1 MGEEQ
6 VGGEVE
12 GSGEDAEY
20 RVEEE
25 EVEEDREKN
34 QFSSVL
40 STLTF
45 LQLDQTFENVTVSC
59 RSMNHYNMNSLKTNV
74 FQGSSW

>member
-1 MGEEQ
+1 MGDEL

-12 GSGEDAEY
+12 GSGEDEEY

-34 QFSSVL
+34 QFLSVL

-45 LQLDQTFENVTVSC
+45 LKLDKTVENITVSC
-59 RSMNHYNMNSLKTNV
+59 R
-74 FQGSSW
+74 

>member
-12 GSGEDAEY
+12 GSGEDEEY

-45 LQLDQTFENVTVSC
+45 LQLDKTFENITVSC
-59 RSMNHYNMNSLKTNV
+59 RSNNHYNMNSLKNNAI
-74 FQGSSW
+74 QGSR

>member
-12 GSGEDAEY
+12 GSGEDEEY

-34 QFSSVL
+34 QFLSVL

-45 LQLDQTFENVTVSC
+45 LKLDKTVENITVSC
-59 RSMNHYNMNSLKTNV
+59 R
-74 FQGSSW
+74 